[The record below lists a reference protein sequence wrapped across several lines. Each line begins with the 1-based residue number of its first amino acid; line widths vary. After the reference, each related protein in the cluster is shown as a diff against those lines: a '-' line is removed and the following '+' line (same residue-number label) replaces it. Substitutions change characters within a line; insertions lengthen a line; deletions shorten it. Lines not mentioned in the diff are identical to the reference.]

1 MERHMEEQKQ
11 TLNQKRR
18 FEIRMAV
25 LGAIGVV
32 VVLGVFLWTSY
43 VKKKTEKAEVVT
55 VSTLQ
60 KIINVSQLSTFTAVY
75 NGIAKVMNENKPE
88 EIDYYVSYEAKINA
102 GIDFEKVEIEL
113 DEKTKIIYL
122 TIPEVYITDINVDIG
137 SMDFIF
143 YNEDANKSTIS
154 QAAYKAC
161 EADVQQESKK
171 QESILELAR
180 QNAENILTA
189 LIDPILEQMSPEFSL
204 VVE

>member
-122 TIPEVYITDINVDIG
+122 TIPEVYITDINVDID

>member
-75 NGIAKVMNENKPE
+75 NGIAKV
-88 EIDYYVSYEAKINA
+88 
-102 GIDFEKVEIEL
+102 
-113 DEKTKIIYL
+113 
-122 TIPEVYITDINVDIG
+122 
-137 SMDFIF
+137 
-143 YNEDANKSTIS
+143 
-154 QAAYKAC
+154 
-161 EADVQQESKK
+161 
-171 QESILELAR
+171 
-180 QNAENILTA
+180 
-189 LIDPILEQMSPEFSL
+189 
-204 VVE
+204 

>member
-11 TLNQKRR
+11 TLDQKRR

>member
-75 NGIAKVMNENKPE
+75 NGSAKVMNENKPE

-113 DEKTKIIYL
+113 DEKTKIIF
-122 TIPEVYITDINVDIG
+122 V
-137 SMDFIF
+137 IF
-143 YNEDANKSTIS
+143 PK
-154 QAAYKAC
+154 
-161 EADVQQESKK
+161 
-171 QESILELAR
+171 
-180 QNAENILTA
+180 
-189 LIDPILEQMSPEFSL
+189 
-204 VVE
+204 

>member
-1 MERHMEEQKQ
+1 MQRHMEEQQQ
-11 TLNQKRR
+11 TLNQKRP